1 MTNSLEKVRTL
12 TARLAVTAISAI
24 VLVFS
29 TAWTSMADAA
39 IPHSRTIISRLAKN
53 SGRGVYVIDQEVR
66 FSGSEGVFLKER
78 WLVQNAEVMRL
89 TVQGEKPGDFRFD
102 ALYKDN
108 RRTSTAP
115 AAIFAPASASPN
127 PELAAK
133 VEPGKDTKTTS
144 LPSDFFEPYLFF
156 RTTTKYLE
164 HFVKA
169 KILPPSAARERPRVG
184 NIATY
189 KPTPEVGVR
198 LGRSAG
204 AVAWVFGEPTP
215 VDAKNAFPG
224 AWIEQDSF
232 LLRKIRHL
240 SQSEMTLNEH
250 ASSGGGLRL
259 ARERSIIWRSNDP
272 NVTEPRAVTIKV
284 TSVKHY
290 PDKSLAAQFLPSS
303 ITANELRAARLP
315 DAPAVRE
322 FYTRFR

>member
-1 MTNSLEKVRTL
+1 MKNSLTKTLSL
-12 TARLAVTAISAI
+12 TANP
-24 VLVFS
+24 VLVPVLILA
-29 TAWTSMADAA
+29 TALSATLASIAEAA

-53 SGRGVYVIDQEVR
+53 SGRGVYVVDQEVR
-66 FSGSEGVFLKER
+66 FSGTEGVVLKER

-115 AAIFAPASASPN
+115 AAIFAPASTSPN

-133 VEPGKDTKTTS
+133 VEPGKDPKTTA
-144 LPSDFFEPYLFF
+144 LPADFFEPYLFF
-156 RTTTKYLE
+156 RTSAKYLE

-169 KILPPSAARERPRVG
+169 KILPPSAARERPRIG

-198 LGRSAG
+198 LGRAAG

-232 LLRKIRHL
+232 LLRKIRHM
-240 SQSEMTLNEH
+240 SQSEMTLGEH
-250 ASSGGGLRL
+250 APSGGGLRL
-259 ARERSIIWRSNDP
+259 ARERSIVWRSNDP

-284 TSVKHY
+284 TSVKNY
-290 PDKSLAAQFLPSS
+290 PDKSLAAQFLPTS
-303 ITANELRAARLP
+303 ITTGELRAARLP
-315 DAPAVRE
+315 DAPIVRE